1 MNDMTDTKKIEKI
14 LINVEK
20 PARYT
25 GGELNSYT
33 KNKKDINLR
42 FLFAFPDVYEIGMS
56 HLGMH
61 ILYNM
66 LNEKEDIWCERV
78 FAPWTDMEEELKNND
93 LELFAIESWDSI
105 KDFDIIGFTLQY
117 EMSYTNILNMLDLG
131 KIPIKSKDRNDSD
144 PLIISGGPCAYNP
157 EPLHEFIDLF
167 VIGEGEE
174 VTIEISNLLKN
185 MKKNGSYTKDKFLKE
200 ASKIEGIYIPSFYEE
215 KYKENGLISE
225 RVAIKDDAKPIVKKR
240 IIKDLN
246 SSFYPD
252 KTIVPYIETV
262 HDRVIVEIFRGCTR
276 GCRFCQA
283 GMIYRPVREKD
294 KETIIKQGQ
303 ALLENT
309 GHEEISLS
317 SLSSGDYSDIDS
329 LVIELLDKYEKDNIN
344 VALPSLRMDSL
355 SDELIDRIQS
365 VRKSSITFAPEAG
378 TQRMRDIIN
387 KNISEED
394 VTGKLKEL
402 FDLGWSSVK
411 LYFMIGLPGEEKD
424 DVLGIKELAYKIKD
438 LFFKR
443 PKEEIRGNFKLTT
456 SVSCFVP
463 KAFTPFQWEAQ
474 NDVEEFYDKIN
485 LLKNNI
491 KDKKITYNYHE
502 PERSYLEGVFA
513 RGDRKLSKVLET
525 AWKKGCKFDGWDDKF
540 KFNEWLEAFLD
551 VNIDPDF
558 YTVRKRDFDEI
569 LPWDFIDSGVKKEFL
584 IKEKMKSENEDVTSD
599 CKMLCHNCGVNT
611 GIMKGSC
618 YESNS

>member
-1 MNDMTDTKKIEKI
+1 MTDTKKIEKI

-33 KNKKDINLR
+33 KNKKDIDLR

-78 FAPWTDMEEELKNND
+78 FAPWTDMEEELRNND

-105 KDFDIIGFTLQY
+105 KDFDVIGFTLQY

-144 PLIISGGPCAYNP
+144 PLIIAGGPCAYNP

-225 RVAIKDDAKPIVKKR
+225 RVAIKDDVKPIIKKR

-246 SSFYPD
+246 NSFYPD

-294 KETIIKQGQ
+294 KDTIIKQGQ

-317 SLSSGDYSDIDS
+317 SLSSGDYSEIDS

-378 TQRMRDIIN
+378 TQKMRDIIN
-387 KNISEED
+387 KNISEEEI
-394 VTGKLKEL
+394 TGKLKEL

-443 PKEEIRGNFKLTT
+443 PREEIRGNFKLTT

-474 NDVEEFYDKIN
+474 NDIEEFYDKIN
-485 LLKNNI
+485 LLKDNI

-502 PERSYLEGVFA
+502 PERSYLEGAFA
-513 RGDRKLSKVLET
+513 RGDRKLSKVLEA
-525 AWKKGCKFDGWDDKF
+525 AWKRGCKFDGWDDKF
-540 KFNEWLEAFLD
+540 KFNEWLEAFSD

>member
-1 MNDMTDTKKIEKI
+1 MTNNIEKI
-14 LINVEK
+14 LKNVQK

-25 GGELNSYT
+25 GGELNSY
-33 KNKKDINLR
+33 NKDKDNIDLR

-66 LNEKEDIWCERV
+66 LNNEKDIWCERV
-78 FAPWTDMEEELKNND
+78 FAPWTDMEEELRKND
-93 LELFAIESWDSI
+93 LELFAIESWESI
-105 KDFDIIGFTLQY
+105 KEFDIIGFTLQY
-117 EMSYTNILNMLDLG
+117 EMSYTNILNILDLG
-131 KIPIKSKDRNDSD
+131 KIPIKSKDREEKD
-144 PLIISGGPCAYNP
+144 PLVIAGGPCAYNP
-157 EPLHEFIDLF
+157 EPLYEFIDIF

-174 VTIEISNLLKN
+174 VTLELTNLLKN
-185 MKKNGSYTKDKFLKE
+185 MKKNEDYNKHKFLEK
-200 ASKIEGIYIPSFYEE
+200 ASKIEGIYVPEFYEVEYFE
-215 KYKENGLISE
+215 KGLISG
-225 RVAIKDDAKPIVKKR
+225 RKTINKNAKSVVKKR
-240 IIKDLN
+240 IIKNLN
-246 SSFYPD
+246 NSFYPE
-252 KTIVPYIETV
+252 KTILPYIETV

-294 KETIIKQGQ
+294 KETIINQGKK
-303 ALLENT
+303 LLKNT

-317 SLSSGDYSDIDS
+317 SLSSGDYSDIDN
-329 LVIELLDKYEKDNIN
+329 LIIDLLDQYEKDNIN

-355 SDELIDRIQS
+355 SDELINRIQS

-378 TQRMRDIIN
+378 TQKMRDIIN
-387 KNISEED
+387 KNITEED
-394 VTGKLKEL
+394 ITGKLKEL

-411 LYFMIGLPGEEKD
+411 LYFMIGLPGEEEN

-443 PKEEIRGNFKLTT
+443 PKEEIKGNFKLTT

-474 NDVEEFYDKIN
+474 NDIEKFYDKIN
-485 LLKNNI
+485 LLKKNI

-513 RGDRKLSKVLET
+513 RGDRKISKVLEI

-540 KFNEWLEAFLD
+540 EFDKWKEAFTEAD
-551 VNIDPDF
+551 IDPDF
-558 YTVRKRDFDEI
+558 YTIRKRNLDEI
-569 LPWDFIDSGVKKEFL
+569 LPWDFIDTGIKKEFL
-584 IKEKMKSENEDVTSD
+584 IREKVKSENESVTSD
-599 CKMLCHNCGVNT
+599 CKALCHKCGVNNS
-611 GIMKGSC
+611 IMKGPC
-618 YESNS
+618 YESNN

>member
-1 MNDMTDTKKIEKI
+1 MTDTKKIEKI
-14 LINVEK
+14 LISVEK

-33 KNKKDINLR
+33 KDKKDINLR

-66 LNEKEDIWCERV
+66 LNEEEDVWCERV
-78 FAPWTDMEEELKNND
+78 FAPWTDMEEELRNKD

-117 EMSYTNILNMLDLG
+117 EMSYTNILNMLNLG

-144 PLIISGGPCAYNP
+144 PLIIAGGPCSYNP

-174 VTIEISNLLKN
+174 VTIEISNLLKS

-200 ASKIEGIYIPSFYEE
+200 ASKIEGIYIPSFYDE

-225 RVAIKDDAKPIVKKR
+225 RVAIEDDVKSIIKKR

-246 SSFYPD
+246 NSFYPH

-329 LVIELLDKYEKDNIN
+329 LVIELLDRYEKDNIN

-355 SDELIDRIQS
+355 SDELINRIQS

-387 KNISEED
+387 KNISEEEI
-394 VTGKLKEL
+394 TGKLKEL

-474 NDVEEFYDKIN
+474 NDIEEFYDKIN

-540 KFNEWLEAFLD
+540 KFNEWLEAFSD
-551 VNIDPDF
+551 TNIDPDF

-584 IKEKMKSENEDVTSD
+584 IKEKMKSKNEDVTSD
-599 CKMLCHNCGVNT
+599 CKILCHNCGVNT

>member
-1 MNDMTDTKKIEKI
+1 MTYTKNIEKI

-33 KNKKDINLR
+33 KDKKDISLR

-66 LNEKEDIWCERV
+66 LNEEKDIWCERV
-78 FAPWTDMEEELKNND
+78 FAPWTDMEEELRKKEM
-93 LELFAIESWDSI
+93 ELFAIESWDSI
-105 KDFDIIGFTLQY
+105 KEFDIIGFTLQY

-131 KIPIKSKDRNDSD
+131 NIPIKSKDRNDND
-144 PLIISGGPCAYNP
+144 PLIIAGGPCAYNP
-157 EPLHEFIDLF
+157 EPLYEFIDLF

-174 VTIEISNLLKN
+174 VTIELSNLLKE
-185 MKKNGSYTKDKFLKE
+185 MKNNDSFTKEKFLNE
-200 ASKIEGIYIPSFYEE
+200 ASKIQGVYIPSFYEE
-215 KYKENGLISE
+215 KYREDGLIRE
-225 RVAIKDDAKPIVKKR
+225 RIVIKDKVKPVIKKR
-240 IIKDLN
+240 IINDLN
-246 SSFYPD
+246 NSFYPE

-303 ALLENT
+303 KLLKNT

-329 LVIELLDKYEKDNIN
+329 LIMELLNQYEKENIN

-355 SDELIDRIQS
+355 SDELINRIQN

-378 TQRMRDIIN
+378 TQKMRDIIN
-387 KNISEED
+387 KNITEED
-394 VTGKLKEL
+394 ITGKLKEL

-411 LYFMIGLPGEEKD
+411 LYFMIGLPGEEKE
-424 DVLGIKELAYKIKD
+424 DVLGIKELAYKIKE

-443 PKEEIRGNFKLTT
+443 PKEDIRGNFKLTT

-474 NDVEEFYDKIN
+474 NDIEEFYDKIN
-485 LLKNNI
+485 LLKDNI

-502 PERSYLEGVFA
+502 PERSYLEGAFA
-513 RGDRKLSKVLET
+513 RGDRKLSKVLEA
-525 AWKKGCKFDGWDDKF
+525 AWKRGCKFDGWDDKF
-540 KFNEWLEAFLD
+540 KFNEWLEAFSD

-558 YTVRKRDFDEI
+558 YTVRKRDFDEV
-569 LPWDFIDSGVKKEFL
+569 LPWDFIDSGVNKEFL
-584 IKEKMKSENEDVTSD
+584 IKEKMKSKNQDVTSD

-611 GIMKGSC
+611 GIMKGPC
-618 YESNS
+618 YESNN